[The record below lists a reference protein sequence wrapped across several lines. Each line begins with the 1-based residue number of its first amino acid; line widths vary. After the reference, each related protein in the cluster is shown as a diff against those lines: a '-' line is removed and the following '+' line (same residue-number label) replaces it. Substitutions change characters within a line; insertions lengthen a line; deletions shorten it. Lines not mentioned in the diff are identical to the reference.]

1 MFWMLLHADD
11 APGIW
16 LYRRLRQQG
25 VVVELVTVEEWFC
38 NGAFTLTMDETTDET
53 HLRLQDGRD
62 WNLEQTRAVM
72 ARVCSMP
79 AVAWQLFAESEKDYV
94 AQEWQAIFMAWADL
108 MPMLFNQPTPMG
120 LSGRTRST
128 GEWGQLADSVGFDT
142 GPFFYDS
149 AVGIIAQP
157 DLHHAQRVDLLVY
170 RGRCYGCLGNLPEAV
185 EEMACA
191 LQAASGEQLI
201 GVSLAMSAT
210 GFVFIGASTHPDLRL
225 GGDEFVEAILTDL
238 YDGTALRSSERLA
251 PAIAY

>member
-25 VVVELVTVEEWFC
+25 VVVELVTVDEWFC
-38 NGAFTLTMDETTDET
+38 NQVFTLTMDETTADT
-53 HLRLQDGRD
+53 YLRLQDGRV

-72 ARVCSMP
+72 ARVRSMP
-79 AVAWQLFAESEKDYV
+79 TVACQLFAQSEKDYV

-120 LSGRTRST
+120 MSGRNRST
-128 GEWGQLADSVGFDT
+128 GEWSQLADSVGFDT
-142 GPFFYDS
+142 IPFFYDS
-149 AVGIIAQP
+149 AVGIVAQT
-157 DLHHAQRVDLLVY
+157 DLHHAQRFDLLVY
-170 RGRCYGCLGNLPEAV
+170 RGRCYGNPVLLSASV

-191 LQAASGEQLI
+191 LQVASGEQLL
-201 GVSLAMSAT
+201 GVSLSMSAA
-210 GFVFIGASTHPDLRL
+210 GFVFMGASTHPDLRL
-225 GGDEFVEAILTDL
+225 GGDGFVDAILTDL

-251 PAIAY
+251 PAIAC